1 MASGSTTC
9 DLAVIGAGPGGYV
22 AAIRAAQLGMRVV
35 CVEKEPALGGTCLR
49 IGCIP
54 SKALL
59 DSSELYHKARQDF
72 GAHGIVGELRLD
84 LDALLRRKDKVVEG
98 LTRGVAALFR
108 KNGITRLTGTARI
121 AAPGDLVVD
130 GPDRG
135 TVRAERILIATGS
148 EPIALPGLPFDGAHV
163 VSSEEALAF
172 PRVPERMLVVGAGA
186 IGLELGS
193 VWARLGAQVRVVE
206 LLDRIVP
213 GMDGELA
220 RALQR
225 LLARQG
231 LGFDL
236 SAEVSD
242 ARVVD
247 GQVAVTVE
255 TGGGARSERA
265 DVVMV
270 AVGRRACTASLG
282 LDALGIALDARGR
295 IAVDERFETSA
306 RGIHAIG
313 DVIAGPMLAHRAE
326 EEGIACV
333 ELMAGRAGHV
343 NYDAIPNVVYTWPEL
358 AGVGRTEEQC
368 REQGI
373 EIAIG
378 KFPFL
383 ASGRARAMEERDGL
397 VKVIADARSDRVLG
411 VHILG
416 PRASDL
422 IAEAGLAIELGASSE
437 DIARTCHAHPSLPE
451 ALREAALAVDG
462 RSIHQ

>member
-1 MASGSTTC
+1 VSRVTTC

-22 AAIRAAQLGMRVV
+22 AAIRAAQLGMRVA

-59 DSSELYHKARQDF
+59 DSTELYHKARHEL
-72 GAHGIVGELRLD
+72 GAHGIVGEFQLD
-84 LDALLRRKDKVVEG
+84 LPAMLRRKEKVVDG
-98 LTRGVAALFR
+98 LARGVAALFKKHR
-108 KNGITRLTGTARI
+108 IVRLTGTARI
-121 AAPGDLVVD
+121 AAPGELAVD

-135 TVRAERILIATGS
+135 TVRAGRILIATGS

-163 VSSEEALAF
+163 VTSAEALAL
-172 PRVPERMLVVGAGA
+172 PRVPARMLVVGAGA

-193 VWARLGAQVRVVE
+193 VWARLGARVHVVE

-220 RALQR
+220 RALER

-236 SAEVSD
+236 SAKVTD

-247 GQVAVTVE
+247 DQVSVTVE
-255 TGGGARSERA
+255 TGAGVRTERV
-265 DVVMV
+265 DVMLV
-270 AVGRRACTASLG
+270 AVGRRPYTSGLG
-282 LDALGIALDARGR
+282 LDDLGIALDGRGR
-295 IAVDERFETSA
+295 IPVDERFQTA
-306 RGIHAIG
+306 VPGIHAIG
-313 DVIAGPMLAHRAE
+313 DAIRGPMLAHKAE

-343 NYDAIPNVVYTWPEL
+343 NYEAIPNVVYTWPEL

-373 EIAIG
+373 DARIG
-378 KFPFL
+378 RFPFL
-383 ASGRARAMEERDGL
+383 ASGRARAMDERDGL
-397 VKVIADARSDRVLG
+397 AKVIADARTDRVLG

-422 IAEAGLAIELGASSE
+422 IAEAALAIEFGASAE

-451 ALREAALAVDG
+451 AVREAALGVDG